1 MIAATQRQTAA
12 PVANVKSEIH
22 MRASLVLFSARGN
35 RVGNAQSTPSLNIR
49 SRNFVGIIM
58 PFSFGIEPPK
68 SDGFVLPSP
77 KPPHL
82 TAALPPFD
90 VA

>member
-12 PVANVKSEIH
+12 PVTNVKSEFH

-35 RVGNAQSTPSLNIR
+35 RVRERAVNAQPEYPFLELCRYNITFFI
-49 SRNFVGIIM
+49 RNEAAEITRLC
-58 PFSFGIEPPK
+58 PAQ
-68 SDGFVLPSP
+68 P
-77 KPPHL
+77 KPRRL

-90 VA
+90 VV

>member
-22 MRASLVLFSARGN
+22 MRASLVLFSARGH
-35 RVGNAQSTPSLNIR
+35 RGSAQSTPSLNIR
-49 SRNFVGIIM
+49 SWNFSGILI
-58 PFSFGIEPPK
+58 PFSFGMEPPK
-68 SDGFVLPSP
+68 SHGFVLPSL

-82 TAALPPFD
+82 TAALPTFD
-90 VA
+90 VV